1 MKPFK
6 GHKEIHSKRRIRRLR
21 SLARR
26 EMMRPSKTNQRWKKI
41 LNKDKGSFPKVLDP
55 KLQSPWFA
63 TKMVCSGFRDVKQL
77 HCTWFS
83 STLCIIYNLPRKSNL
98 FVFTKLFLPRNAR
111 GRISRCTSIGTQ
123 STSPPSEPRW
133 ALLTFVQNTHATWK
147 WPIKSKGQ
155 NYFLV

>member
-6 GHKEIHSKRRIRRLR
+6 EHKEIHSKRRIRGLR
-21 SLARR
+21 FLARR
-26 EMMRPSKTNQRWKKI
+26 EMMRPSKTNQRWKNV

-63 TKMVCSGFRDVKQL
+63 TKTACSGFREVKQL
-77 HCTWFS
+77 HCTWFP

-111 GRISRCTSIGTQ
+111 GPISRCTSTGTQ
-123 STSPPSEPRW
+123 EHLAPIRTKVSATNFCSKYTCNLEMTS
-133 ALLTFVQNTHATWK
+133 K
-147 WPIKSKGQ
+147 I
-155 NYFLV
+155 